1 MKQATLKKEAETH
14 QEGLTSTTT
23 THGLRYVQ

>member
-1 MKQATLKKEAETH
+1 MKHAAKKEANTH